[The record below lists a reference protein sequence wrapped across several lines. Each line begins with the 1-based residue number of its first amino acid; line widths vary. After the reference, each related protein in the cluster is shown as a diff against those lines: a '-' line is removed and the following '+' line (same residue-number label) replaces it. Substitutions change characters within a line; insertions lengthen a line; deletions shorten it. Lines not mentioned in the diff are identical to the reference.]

1 MAERKSSTV
10 KTRTRRFF
18 LGTESWA
25 FLRRASVC
33 GADLSTVEGLTYE
46 QITPARGDQ
55 TTRLPD
61 GLDERPAHWLE
72 E

>member
-1 MAERKSSTV
+1 MAERESSTV

-46 QITPARGDQ
+46 QITQSLGWR
-55 TTRLPD
+55 
-61 GLDERPAHWLE
+61 
-72 E
+72 